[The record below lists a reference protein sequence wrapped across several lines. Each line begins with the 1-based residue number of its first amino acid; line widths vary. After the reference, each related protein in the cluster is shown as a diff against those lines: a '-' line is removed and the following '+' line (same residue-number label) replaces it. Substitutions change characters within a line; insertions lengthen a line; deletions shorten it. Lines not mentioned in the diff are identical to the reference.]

1 MLVNNSHDWIN
12 WINWIWGQ
20 HASEVKLIYFKLKA
34 FSICFFRCLPLSF
47 HGFGYCPIIF
57 WNPDTPLRKVSQLH
71 LRKKLEGMEIFLL
84 FNYHLKQ
91 QKKKID
97 NHTQT
102 SKWTTTNSVPVSVS
116 LYLHYINI
124 FLPIDPT
131 SRISGDKCSF
141 RFKELIK
148 CVK

>member
-1 MLVNNSHDWIN
+1 MHVNNSHNWIN

-34 FSICFFRCLPLSF
+34 FSICFFQMSSIILSRLWILSYNF
-47 HGFGYCPIIF
+47 LESWHTLAESLTTASQKKAGRHGNFPSI
-57 WNPDTPLRKVSQLH
+57 QLSS
-71 LRKKLEGMEIFLL
+71 ETTE
-84 FNYHLKQ
+84 
-91 QKKKID
+91 KKID

-102 SKWTTTNSVPVSVS
+102 SKWTTTNSVPVSVN